1 MENILQE
8 ETLGRV
14 SEVPSFQR
22 ALSSNLSPPPSPSM
36 QRLTLPDEHDNVSEG
51 GLSDVGRAGES
62 LKGLVVTRDG
72 DEEGEDED
80 ITMSVQE

>member
-1 MENILQE
+1 
-8 ETLGRV
+8 
-14 SEVPSFQR
+14 
-22 ALSSNLSPPPSPSM
+22 M